1 MSSSEHCSDASR
13 LAKSRS
19 GAKFRRIRTK
29 DTFTK
34 YKQSA
39 IRYIG
44 LVIRYMLWLKFR
56 KTGGIGSFKPK
67 LTQAMLEEFKVIY
80 GLLSQG
86 AEVDTGSL
94 VATAH
99 RILFHTFTTSMNARQ
114 PVDSALEQSLIF
126 SMLTPHA
133 EQWLSAACLT
143 RLCSQ
148 VQRIIFSTIF
158 HTAWMGGIDGT
169 FTLSCPL
176 DDNALSANTE
186 SATDDDDSQSDD
198 PMTEVQAHTEM
209 EDREADAE
217 FEKFDG
223 VEADFDEW
231 GARSFDVAGTSCADG
246 NDPCSEAQDSGME
259 ILHGRDLCEDPL
271 LK

>member
-1 MSSSEHCSDASR
+1 
-13 LAKSRS
+13 
-19 GAKFRRIRTK
+19 
-29 DTFTK
+29 
-34 YKQSA
+34 
-39 IRYIG
+39 
-44 LVIRYMLWLKFR
+44 MLWLKFR

-67 LTQAMLEEFKVIY
+67 LTQAVLEEFKVLY

-86 AEVDTGSL
+86 EEVDTGL
-94 VATAH
+94 LAATAH
-99 RILFHTFTTSMNARQ
+99 RILFHTFTTPMNVRQ

-143 RLCSQ
+143 HLCTQ
-148 VQRIIFSTIF
+148 LQRTIFSTFF

-169 FTLSCPL
+169 FTLSCPP
-176 DDNALSANTE
+176 DDKGLSANTE
-186 SATDDDDSQSDD
+186 SAADDGDSQSPD
-198 PMTEVQAHTEM
+198 PMTGVQADTEM
-209 EDREADAE
+209 EDREADTD

-231 GARSFDVAGTSCADG
+231 AELDPSMLLETSCADG
-246 NDPCSEAQDSGME
+246 NDPYSEAQDSGME